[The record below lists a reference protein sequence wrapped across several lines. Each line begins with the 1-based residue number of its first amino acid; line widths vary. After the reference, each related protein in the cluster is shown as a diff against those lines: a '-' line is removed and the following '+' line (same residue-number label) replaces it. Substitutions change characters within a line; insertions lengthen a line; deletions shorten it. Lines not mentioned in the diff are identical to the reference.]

1 MHPENAIQKRY
12 EVVHFIPFPSNALAN
27 FDPTAESGMNI
38 AGTKLICHFV
48 ANSVYYMR
56 IA

>member
-1 MHPENAIQKRY
+1 MY
-12 EVVHFIPFPSNALAN
+12 EAVYFTPFFDNTLAN
-27 FDPTAESGMNI
+27 IDPTAESGMNV
-38 AGTKLICHFV
+38 AGEKLICHFV

>member
-1 MHPENAIQKRY
+1 MWCKAVY
-12 EVVHFIPFPSNALAN
+12 FTSFSDNALAN
-27 FDPTAESGMNI
+27 FDPTAESGMNV
-38 AGTKLICHFV
+38 AGAKLICHFV